1 MTMTKKLFAK
11 TLVAASVAAT
21 ALFCNGD
28 ISATPTVSFASPA
41 QAWIGAPATPRSFAG
56 VARRTT
62 RRSVATGVA
71 VGATAAAGVATVG
84 VARAATVGATTAAVA
99 ASNCVR
105 VIGPYGR
112 TAVVC
117 R

>member
-1 MTMTKKLFAK
+1 MTKKLFAK
-11 TLVAASVAAT
+11 TLIAASVAAT
-21 ALFCNGD
+21 ALFCNVD
-28 ISATPTVSFASPA
+28 ISANPTVSFASPA
-41 QAWIGAPATPRSFAG
+41 QAWVGAPATPRSFAG

-62 RRSVATGVA
+62 RRSVAAG
-71 VGATAAAGVATVG
+71 VGATAAGVATVG
-84 VARAATVGATTAAVA
+84 VARAAAVGATTAAVA

-112 TAVVC
+112 AAIIC

>member
-1 MTMTKKLFAK
+1 MKAPLFGK
-11 TLVAASVAAT
+11 SLIAASVAAA
-21 ALFCNGD
+21 ALFCNAD
-28 ISATPTVSFASPA
+28 LSTTPTVSFTSQA
-41 QAWIGAPATPRSFAG
+41 QAWVGAPVTPRSFAG

-62 RRSVATGVA
+62 RRSVAAGVA
-71 VGATAAAGVATVG
+71 VGATAATVG
-84 VARAATVGATTAAVA
+84 AATVAVGATRAAVA

-112 TAVVC
+112 AAVVC